1 VSIAKKELERL
12 AKALADSRP
21 PMAEEEGTS
30 LSAVERK
37 TILKAK
43 DEQWVATVHAICDVL
58 EELNP
63 RFDRDIFTTYV
74 QTEGYT
80 SRR

>member
-1 VSIAKKELERL
+1 MSIAKKEMERL
-12 AKALADSRP
+12 AKALAKSRP
-21 PMAEEEGTS
+21 PEAEGGSS
-30 LSAVERK
+30 LAQVER
-37 TILKAK
+37 TTALKAM
-43 DEQWVATVHAICDVL
+43 DEQWVKTVEAICDAL

-74 QTEGYT
+74 QTGGYT

>member
-1 VSIAKKELERL
+1 MSIAKKELERL

-21 PMAEEEGTS
+21 PNTITVAEMQKLGS
-30 LSAVERK
+30 P
-37 TILKAK
+37 LKAM
-43 DEQWVATVHAICDVL
+43 DDQWVKTVYAICDAL

-74 QTEGYT
+74 QTGGYT